1 MAFPVKKASASSD
14 SDERFRRSSI
24 LPSLPLL
31 ASAPSIQKLSL
42 KHLPTIDSKRFMHVL
57 DNTVTRVLLVSSF
70 PQICSN
76 VQWGH
81 QISNA
86 EICQTVFGKAH
97 PTSID
102 QLVTFH
108 GLSMCFVYQRI
119 FCFVKSSSPKL
130 VRRRPRVGQ
139 SMTWQRS
146 VKTTQVNSDALKP
159 RMHYYCT
166 PPQEYSLL
174 LGRNATVLFETY
186 GPICK
191 AYDEQCAHSKHRPRI
206 TEPET
211 NDVHRTSFV
220 TFDEGQSLVSD
231 GITQTARTKG
241 SIALRLFEVTRLLLR
256 EMLANPLAI
265 SALIRHREQWN
276 IEPSFNC
283 RRLAIQLVHLRSLTR
298 NDLLTTPKAR
308 AKRDDFLERLRR
320 RDLEQRKTI
329 EELTSQYKALQ
340 ETQRL
345 QLIER
350 MERVREIQAKIRD
363 IQEQTQNQLRELKQQ
378 HDNER
383 RVAKQKHHRMFI
395 LQSFSNT
402 TPRIGV
408 TWADKM
414 MREQEACLQQAAQHL
429 TWLTKHNMDHE
440 RHIRMEKW
448 KVEDTIAATLSKTDT
463 ELFEMQAEYD
473 ELEEEDQ
480 KVKAACDELMR
491 KLEPLK
497 VRADA
502 VLEEKRLEAERQA
515 AELEEQENMIRAA
528 TTIQSLWRSWKARRQ
543 IRAERR
549 KKKGRKH

>member
-76 VQWGH
+76 V
-81 QISNA
+81 
-86 EICQTVFGKAH
+86 
-97 PTSID
+97 
-102 QLVTFH
+102 
-108 GLSMCFVYQRI
+108 
-119 FCFVKSSSPKL
+119 
-130 VRRRPRVGQ
+130 
-139 SMTWQRS
+139 
-146 VKTTQVNSDALKP
+146 
-159 RMHYYCT
+159 
-166 PPQEYSLL
+166 QEYSLL

-383 RVAKQKHHRMFI
+383 RVAKQKHH
-395 LQSFSNT
+395 Q
-402 TPRIGV
+402 
-408 TWADKM
+408 M